1 MRIGELAKQT
11 GTDVET
17 VRYYEKI
24 GLLDAPGRNS
34 SGYRDYGAAQ
44 QERLQFIRH
53 CRSLQMSLSDVRTLL
68 DLKAEPAA
76 ACQSVNDLLDHQ
88 IERVRHQM
96 ESLRQLEEQLTT
108 LRRQCGQPHS
118 VRECAIIQNLSA
130 LANDQA
136 CACHTEDLPQP

>member
-34 SGYRDYGAAQ
+34 SGYRDYGAAH

-53 CRSLQMSLSDVRTLL
+53 CRSLQMSLSDIRALL

-88 IERVRHQM
+88 IERVRQRM

-108 LRRQCGQPHS
+108 LRRQCGQSDS

-130 LANDQA
+130 PATDQA
-136 CACHTEDLPQP
+136 FACHTEDHF